1 MSGNTYSVQLAKT
14 SRAKCKV
21 CKEPIQKGELKI
33 FVEAP
38 LREGANFAMT
48 TSHHVSC
55 FKIPRKLTADGVD
68 VEEFVEDYLT
78 ANDDGELLLD
88 RKEEIL
94 EMLREAA
101 SKTKT
106 KTKKAK
112 PSENDGETTDLM
124 ERLKEAA
131 KMDDSDE
138 EEPAKK
144 KAKTKAQSK
153 EEKEFKAMLSVYRKY
168 QKGFTVATLKD
179 FLRWN
184 QQLLTGTKAFVL
196 FKVIDG
202 ELHGRLSICP
212 LCQGDL
218 KFVEDDYD
226 KIHCSGRYDE
236 DIGRRI
242 PCSYTAPRLGNPET
256 VRAHPFH
263 LEEPP
268 EEEKEAMKQF
278 REDAREGGGGGTKPA
293 DNPVAQELLKK
304 SESLEGK
311 LDFTTN
317 TGRKHAVGEFVA
329 LVKGKVDLPENRN
342 AKMEIGKL
350 VMANCN
356 GKSPKEIM
364 QVIFDKYGFAN
375 VKQEKAAA
383 AEAAAE
389 ASCANPKN
397 AALIL
402 ALEECSKYY
411 FAESN
416 ANAALSY
423 KKAIATLT
431 GLEEEITEK
440 NALSFSKGKTK
451 LPGIGKGTAEKM
463 KEFCRTGTFKKLE
476 EKREAHK

>member
-1 MSGNTYSVQLAKT
+1 MSESTYSIALAKT
-14 SRAKCKV
+14 SRAKCKT
-21 CKEPIQKGELKI
+21 CKEPIQKGELKV

-38 LREGANFAMT
+38 LREGANFAM
-48 TSHHVSC
+48 SASYHVSC
-55 FKIPRKLTADGVD
+55 FKIPRKLASAGVD
-68 VEEFVEDYLT
+68 VEQFVGDYLMD
-78 ANDDGELLLD
+78 NDGELLLD
-88 RKEEIL
+88 RREEVL
-94 EMLREAA
+94 DMLREAA
-101 SKTKT
+101 SKTKA

-112 PSENDGETTDLM
+112 SSENGSSSTDLM

-131 KMDDSDE
+131 SVDDDGGKA
-138 EEPAKK
+138 PPKK
-144 KAKTKAQSK
+144 KAKTNSKSK
-153 EEKEFKAMLSVYRKY
+153 EEQEFKAMISIYRKY
-168 QKGFTVATLKD
+168 QKGYTVAKLKD
-179 FLRWN
+179 ILRWN
-184 QQLLTGTKAFVL
+184 QQLLTGTKSFVL

-218 KFVEDDYD
+218 KLMEGDYD
-226 KIHCSGRYDE
+226 KIYCSGRYDE

-242 PCSYTAPRLGNPET
+242 PCSYTVPRLGNAET
-256 VRAHPFH
+256 IRARPFY
-263 LEEPP
+263 LEEPS

-278 REDAREGGGGGTKPA
+278 REDAREGGGGGTKPG
-293 DNPVAQELLKK
+293 DNPVAQELLEKA
-304 SESLEGK
+304 EALDGK

-317 TGRKHAVGEFVA
+317 PGRKHAVGEFVA

-342 AKMEIGKL
+342 AKMEVGKL

-364 QVIFDKYGFAN
+364 QIIFDKFGFAD

-383 AEAAAE
+383 KEAAAE
-389 ASCANPKN
+389 AACANPKN

-402 ALEECSKYY
+402 AFEECSKYY

-416 ANAALSY
+416 RNAALSY

-431 GLEEEITEK
+431 ELEEAVTED

-451 LPGIGKGTAEKM
+451 LPGIGKATAEKM
-463 KEFCRTGTFKKLE
+463 REFCQTGTFAKLE